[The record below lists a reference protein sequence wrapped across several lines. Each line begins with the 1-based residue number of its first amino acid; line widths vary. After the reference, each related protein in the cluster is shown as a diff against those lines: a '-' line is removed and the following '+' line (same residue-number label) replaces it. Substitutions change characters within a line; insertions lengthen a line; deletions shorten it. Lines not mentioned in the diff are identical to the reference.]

1 MDTSIG
7 CPSAAVINSMGFCI
21 FFRPDC
27 FLNSFKTRQSL
38 IFAIEV
44 MNTYRFCKV
53 LVLLVALVSILS
65 GCSEYNKVLKSTDIN
80 YKYTKAKEYY
90 DSTYY
95 YKSLPILEELI
106 GLTRGTQLAEDVYFL
121 YARSHFGVKD
131 YYLANYYLRTFTK
144 TFSNSTRAEECLFL
158 AAECSYELSPSYSLD
173 QTDTRNA
180 IDEYQLFLD
189 KYPNSHL
196 KDSANHQIERL
207 SLKLER
213 KAYENASQ
221 FAKTLKYKA
230 ATSALKDFI
239 REYPGSMYR
248 EEAMYLIVK
257 CQYMLA
263 EGSVEEK
270 KLERMRAVAEN
281 YRTFA
286 AAFPSSKYLGTV
298 ETYFRRSEKQVEK
311 LSSTT
316 SEQPKK

>member
-1 MDTSIG
+1 MN
-7 CPSAAVINSMGFCI
+7 INR
-21 FFRPDC
+21 FF
-27 FLNSFKTRQSL
+27 KSL
-38 IFAIEV
+38 
-44 MNTYRFCKV
+44 
-53 LVLLVALVSILS
+53 LVLASWSLLFA

-80 YKYTKAKEYY
+80 YKFTKAKEYY
-90 DSTYY
+90 DSTSF

-106 GLTRGTQLAEDVYFL
+106 GLTRGTQMAEDVYFM
-121 YARSHFGVKD
+121 YAKSHYGVKD
-131 YYLANYYLRTFTK
+131 YYLANYYLKTFTK
-144 TFSNSTRAEECLFL
+144 TFSNSTKSEECLFL
-158 AAECSYELSPSYSLD
+158 AAECSYNLSPSYSLD

-207 SLKLER
+207 SMKLER
-213 KAYENASQ
+213 KAFENAAQ

-239 REYPGSMYR
+239 KAYPGSIYR

-263 EGSVEEK
+263 EGSIETK

-286 AAFPSSKYLGTV
+286 AAFPNSKYLSDA
-298 ETYFRRSEKQVEK
+298 ESYFRKGEKQVEK
-311 LSSTT
+311 LSSTP
-316 SEQPKK
+316 SEQSKK

>member
-1 MDTSIG
+1 
-7 CPSAAVINSMGFCI
+7 
-21 FFRPDC
+21 
-27 FLNSFKTRQSL
+27 
-38 IFAIEV
+38 
-44 MNTYRFCKV
+44 MNTHRFFNV
-53 LVLLVALVSILS
+53 LILLVALIWLLS

-106 GLTRGTQLAEDVYFL
+106 GLTRGTQLAEDVYYL

-131 YYLANYYLRTFTK
+131 YYLANYYLKTFTK

-196 KDSANHQIERL
+196 KDSANHQVERL

-213 KAYENASQ
+213 KAYENAYQ

-239 REYPGSMYR
+239 REYPGSIYR
-248 EEAMYLIVK
+248 EEAMYLIIK
-257 CQYMLA
+257 
-263 EGSVEEK
+263 
-270 KLERMRAVAEN
+270 
-281 YRTFA
+281 
-286 AAFPSSKYLGTV
+286 SKYLLADGSVDSKKLDRFRETIESYITFVSAFPKSKYLNELDKFNEKSLNWV
-298 ETYFRRSEKQVEK
+298 EQLSKQ
-311 LSSTT
+311 
-316 SEQPKK
+316 

>member
-1 MDTSIG
+1 MN
-7 CPSAAVINSMGFCI
+7 INR
-21 FFRPDC
+21 FFR
-27 FLNSFKTRQSL
+27 S
-38 IFAIEV
+38 
-44 MNTYRFCKV
+44 
-53 LVLLVALVSILS
+53 LLVSVSCLLFLT
-65 GCSEYNKVLKSTDIN
+65 GCSEFNKVLKSTDIN
-80 YKYTKAKEYY
+80 YKFTKAKEYY
-90 DSTYY
+90 DGEYF

-121 YARSHFGVKD
+121 YAKSHYGVKD
-131 YYLANYYLRTFTK
+131 YYLANYYLKTFTK
-144 TFSNSTRAEECLFL
+144 TFSNSTRSEECLFL
-158 AAECSYELSPSYSLD
+158 AAECSYNLSPSYSLD

-196 KDSANHQIERL
+196 KDSANHQIDRL
-207 SLKLER
+207 NMKLER
-213 KAYENASQ
+213 KAFENAEQ

-239 REYPGSMYR
+239 KGYPGSIYR

-263 EGSVEEK
+263 EGSIESK

-286 AAFPSSKYLGTV
+286 AAFPKSKYLGDA
-298 ETYFRRSEKQVEK
+298 EGYFKRSEKQVEK
-311 LSSTT
+311 LSSTP
-316 SEQPKK
+316 SEQSKK

>member
-1 MDTSIG
+1 
-7 CPSAAVINSMGFCI
+7 
-21 FFRPDC
+21 
-27 FLNSFKTRQSL
+27 
-38 IFAIEV
+38 
-44 MNTYRFCKV
+44 MNTLRLFRILF
-53 LVLLVALVSILS
+53 LVISTVALFSR
-65 GCSEYNKVLKSTDIN
+65 CSEYNKVLKSTDIN

-90 DSTYY
+90 DQEYY

-121 YARSHFGVKD
+121 YSKSHFGVKD
-131 YYLANYYLRTFTK
+131 YYLANYYLKTFTK
-144 TFSNSTRAEECLFL
+144 TFGNSPRSEECLFL
-158 AAECSYELSPSYSLD
+158 AAECSYQLSPTYSLD

-196 KDSANHQIERL
+196 KDSANHQMERL
-207 SLKLER
+207 SMKLEQ
-213 KAYENASQ
+213 KAYENAYQ

-239 REYPGSMYR
+239 REYPGSIYR

-263 EGSVEEK
+263 EGSIEEK

-286 AAFPSSKYLGTV
+286 AAFPNSAFLSDA
-298 ETYFRRSEKQVEK
+298 ETYFLKSEKQVEK
-311 LSSTT
+311 LSST
-316 SEQPKK
+316 SIEQSKK

>member
-1 MDTSIG
+1 MH
-7 CPSAAVINSMGFCI
+7 
-21 FFRPDC
+21 FFGADC
-27 FLNSFKTRQSL
+27 SLNSFKTRHSL
-38 IFAIEV
+38 IFAAEV
-44 MNTYRFCKV
+44 MNNHRFFNA
-53 LVLLVALVSILS
+53 LVLLAAITWLLS

-131 YYLANYYLRTFTK
+131 YYLANYYLKTFTK
-144 TFSNSTRAEECLFL
+144 TFSNSTRSEECLFL

-189 KYPNSHL
+189 RYPNSHL

-207 SLKLER
+207 SMKLER
-213 KAYENASQ
+213 KAYENAYQ
-221 FAKTLKYKA
+221 FAKTMRYKA
-230 ATSALKDFI
+230 ATAALKDFI
-239 REYPGSMYR
+239 REYPGSIYR

-263 EGSVEEK
+263 EGSIEEK

-286 AAFPSSKYLGTV
+286 VAFPASKFLRDA
-298 ETYFRRSEKQVEK
+298 EDYFQKSEKQLEK
-311 LSSTT
+311 LSSTS
-316 SEQPKK
+316 SEQSKK

>member
-1 MDTSIG
+1 MN
-7 CPSAAVINSMGFCI
+7 INR
-21 FFRPDC
+21 FFR
-27 FLNSFKTRQSL
+27 S
-38 IFAIEV
+38 
-44 MNTYRFCKV
+44 
-53 LVLLVALVSILS
+53 LLVSVTCLLFLA
-65 GCSEYNKVLKSTDIN
+65 GCSEFNKVLKSTDIN
-80 YKYTKAKEYY
+80 YKFTKAKEYY
-90 DSTYY
+90 DGEYF

-121 YARSHFGVKD
+121 YAKSHYGVKD
-131 YYLANYYLRTFTK
+131 YYLANYYLKTFTK
-144 TFSNSTRAEECLFL
+144 TFSNSTRSEECLFL
-158 AAECSYELSPSYSLD
+158 AAECSYNLSPSYSLD

-207 SLKLER
+207 NMKLER
-213 KAYENASQ
+213 KAFENAEQ

-239 REYPGSMYR
+239 KGYPGSIYR

-263 EGSVEEK
+263 EGSIESK

-286 AAFPSSKYLGTV
+286 AAFPNSKYLGDA
-298 ETYFRRSEKQVEK
+298 EGYFKRSEKQVEK
-311 LSSTT
+311 LSSTP
-316 SEQPKK
+316 SEQSKK